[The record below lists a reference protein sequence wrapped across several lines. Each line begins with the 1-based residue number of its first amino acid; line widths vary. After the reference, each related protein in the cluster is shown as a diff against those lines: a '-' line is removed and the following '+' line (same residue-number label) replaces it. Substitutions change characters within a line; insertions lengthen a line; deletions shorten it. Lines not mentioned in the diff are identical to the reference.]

1 MGKKKRHF
9 LKQRK
14 LKGGATKAP
23 TNPLDRVPNGFLF
36 TIQYILTTQGITK
49 YIQVHFTVNEKPF
62 EIQPSISACWNLI
75 NRLYIYILFSKN
87 VQDMCCPVQLAYTAW
102 PWNMGIIQNSK
113 YGLVFFIFYLFFLW
127 PLIYFTVCKYYWTI
141 TVLNALSFLPI
152 LNIYCT
158 YYENVTNIWTVTL
171 VLKALECLGSPDG
184 PRHCLTLK
192 YALSGFPTE

>member
-75 NRLYIYILFSKN
+75 NRLYIYILFVKMFRICV
-87 VQDMCCPVQLAYTAW
+87 VQFSW
-102 PWNMGIIQNSK
+102 
-113 YGLVFFIFYLFFLW
+113 
-127 PLIYFTVCKYYWTI
+127 
-141 TVLNALSFLPI
+141 
-152 LNIYCT
+152 
-158 YYENVTNIWTVTL
+158 
-171 VLKALECLGSPDG
+171 
-184 PRHCLTLK
+184 LTLHDRGTWGSYK
-192 YALSGFPTE
+192 TANMD

>member
-1 MGKKKRHF
+1 MAFKLYLLYMQYLKAFRKPQNGEKKKRHF

-75 NRLYIYILFSKN
+75 NRLYIYILFVKMFRICV
-87 VQDMCCPVQLAYTAW
+87 VQFSWLTLHDRGTWGSYKTA
-102 PWNMGIIQNSK
+102 NMDQF
-113 YGLVFFIFYLFFLW
+113 VFFLW
-127 PLIYFTVCKYYWTI
+127 PLIYFTVCKYY
-141 TVLNALSFLPI
+141 
-152 LNIYCT
+152 
-158 YYENVTNIWTVTL
+158 
-171 VLKALECLGSPDG
+171 
-184 PRHCLTLK
+184 
-192 YALSGFPTE
+192 